1 MPCSRSSVF
10 SLDYLVVLL
19 TNKVHLEALVTKLR
33 FVGKS
38 KADTCKKS
46 IHATNMTPRV
56 RSGWDT
62 KIFAYVY
69 FSLVVGLYRT

>member
-1 MPCSRSSVF
+1 MQCSRSSVF

-38 KADTCKKS
+38 NISRHMQKIHTRDKHDSKS
-46 IHATNMTPRV
+46 
-56 RSGWDT
+56 
-62 KIFAYVY
+62 
-69 FSLVVGLYRT
+69 